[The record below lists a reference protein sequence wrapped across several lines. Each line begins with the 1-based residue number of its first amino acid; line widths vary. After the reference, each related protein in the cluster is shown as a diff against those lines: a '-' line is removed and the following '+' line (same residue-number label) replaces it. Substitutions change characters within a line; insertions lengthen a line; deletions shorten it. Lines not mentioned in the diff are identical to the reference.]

1 MFTSPHP
8 KLSAIL
14 AALGALCIAGKAM
27 FDGDPTTNPD
37 WSQLGLTIMLAIG
50 LFTARQNSVST
61 EEATGKTPAAKP

>member
-37 WSQLGLTIMLAIG
+37 WSQLGLTIMLAVG
-50 LFTARQNSVST
+50 LFTTRQNNQSS
-61 EEATGKTPAAKP
+61 EAVGAK